1 MNLCIIILGLI
12 RTFFYKG
19 YNSLK
24 PVLEKCLEKYQKIHM
39 IVIVSGRYDE
49 NRMKQFIQDMNVINI
64 SVELHEF
71 QQHYIDKEHFAKIN
85 TEKYI
90 QKKEEYLHQKNIA
103 KIEIGDPDYYIFSG
117 TYQFYQLRQGI
128 QEMMHYEKRNEMTFD
143 ICMKTRFDI
152 EYPKHFY
159 PFIHDKDSSFID
171 KIYLNPENKSYFEK
185 KIENIED
192 HIYLLKENPIELPE
206 CRTPYDSFGGAYFN
220 NYISLENIKNGSNDI
235 LYMYNDYIIFGNREQ
250 FIKLEGFFSEYG
262 IMDTSLNIYH
272 YYAQEAQILIYCFNH
287 NIDPIMY
294 KHDIN
299 PIMYY

>member
-24 PVLEKCLEKYQKIHM
+24 PVLEKCLEKYQKIH
-39 IVIVSGRYDE
+39 IILIVSSRYDE
-49 NRMKQFIQDMNVINI
+49 NRIKQFIEDMNIIKI

-71 QQHYIDKEHFAKIN
+71 QQHYIDKEHFAKIK

-90 QKKEEYLHQKNIA
+90 QKKEEYLNQNNSA
-103 KIEIGDPDYYIFSG
+103 KIEIGDPEYYIFSG

-128 QEMMHYEKRNEMTFD
+128 QEMKKYEEKNEILFD

-152 EYPKHFY
+152 EYPKEFY
-159 PFIHDKDSSFID
+159 PFIHDKDCSFID
-171 KIYLNPENKSYFEK
+171 KIYLNQENKSYFENR
-185 KIENIED
+185 IENID
-192 HIYLLKENPIELPE
+192 KHIHILKENPIELPD
-206 CRTPYDSFGGAYFN
+206 CRTSYHSFGGAYFN
-220 NYISLENIKNGSNDI
+220 NYISLENIKNGSNNI

-287 NIDPIMY
+287 
-294 KHDIN
+294 DIN
-299 PIMYY
+299 PIMYKHNTFQIMYY